1 MTGFVI
7 REALLP
13 GDRDRLLEAI
23 RDYLAW
29 LDTDLSHRGLD
40 AEMAAFDTRFTLPSG
55 LFFLAETDGQVAGC
69 AGFFCHPGNV
79 AEVKRLFVRP
89 PYRGNRLGE
98 ALMLAVIDRAR
109 AIGLSRLV
117 LDVVPRTGFAT
128 ALYERMG
135 FGERG
140 AFYEGAV
147 PGTRFFELV
156 L

>member
-1 MTGFVI
+1 MTGFAI

-13 GDRDRLLEAI
+13 KDREPLLAAI
-23 RDYLAW
+23 RDYLDW

-40 AEMAAFDTRFTLPSG
+40 AEMAAFDARFTLPSG
-55 LFFLAETDGQVAGC
+55 LFFLAEAEGHVAGC
-69 AGFFCHPGNV
+69 AGFLRHPGNV
-79 AEVKRLFVRP
+79 AEVKRLFVRA
-89 PYRGNRLGE
+89 PYRGHRLGE
-98 ALMLAVIDRAR
+98 ALMLAVIDRTR
-109 AIGLSRLV
+109 EIGVSRLV

-135 FGERG
+135 FSERG
-140 AFYEGAV
+140 AFYDGAV